1 MTATQPATNG
11 AIGNEG
17 ISDKSLRIVRGACPH
32 DCPDTCATV
41 TEVRDGRAVSFGGA
55 ADHPIT
61 QGWLCAKVRPY
72 LERVYH
78 PDRLLYPLRRIG
90 PKGQPAEWRRISWD
104 EAIGEITDRWKAIIA
119 EYGAAAILPYSY
131 SGTLGLLQLGV
142 CDERLWNR
150 MGASALLSEAICGA
164 AAERAV
170 SATLG
175 DRWGLD
181 MRDLSASKLII
192 IWGNNPA
199 STGPHYMP
207 FLREAQRNGSYVVVI
222 DPRRTLTARSANEHI
237 QPLPATD
244 AALALGLMHVIFSAD
259 LHDEAW
265 LAANSVGWRDLR
277 DRAAQYPP
285 ERVASITGVPAET
298 IIALGRRIG
307 TTQPS
312 VLKFADGVQ
321 RHGNGGQ
328 TARALACLSAITGQI
343 GKRGGGL
350 AYSTSGYIHWDA
362 EAVGHA
368 SECPPEPRELNI
380 NRLGASLGGEVSDPP
395 IMSLYVY
402 CANPAAST
410 PNTQRVLAGLR
421 RDDLFTV
428 SHELFMTDT
437 AREADI
443 VLPATSQLEHTDL
456 HKAYGQTFLTYNAP
470 AIAPLGEAKS
480 NWDVMRLLAAG
491 MGYDEPWL
499 RQEAEEVIAEVL
511 NATRAINPLLEGITL
526 ERLKAESYV
535 PLNFAPGQTIPF
547 ADLRFPTPS
556 GKVELRC
563 DRLAAEGIDPLPDY
577 APPAEY
583 AGWAERRAAGEDD
596 RLALISGAA
605 HHFVS
610 SSMANVPSLLKR
622 EGEPF
627 IELNAED
634 ARERG
639 IAPGDLVELRNAR
652 GWCHARAVISNT
664 TQRGV
669 AVSPKGRWP
678 SLNADGR
685 NINSTTSDALADL
698 AGQSTF
704 HSNLVSVRLV
714 APAAEKSVT
723 SSATADVAAV
733 FHL

>member
-1 MTATQPATNG
+1 MTTTQPATSAHG
-11 AIGNEG
+11 E
-17 ISDKSLRIVRGACPH
+17 LRIVRGACPH

-41 TEVRDGRAVSFGGA
+41 TGVRDGRAVSFGA
-55 ADHPIT
+55 APNHPIT

-72 LERVYH
+72 LEHVYH
-78 PDRLLYPLRRIG
+78 PDRLRYPLRRVG
-90 PKGQPAEWRRISWD
+90 PKGGAPQWRRISWE

-119 EYGAAAILPYSY
+119 REGAAAILPYSY
-131 SGTLGLLQLGV
+131 SGTLGMLQLAV

-150 MGASALLSEAICGA
+150 MGASGLNREAICGA

-170 SATLG
+170 TATLG
-175 DRWGLD
+175 ERMAPD
-181 MRDLSASKLII
+181 MRDLTASRLII

-207 FLREAQRNGSYVVVI
+207 FLREAQRQGAWVVVV
-222 DPRRTLTARSANEHI
+222 DPRRTLTAKSANEYI

-244 AALALGLMHVIFSAD
+244 AALALGLMQVIFSEG

-265 LAANSVGWRDLR
+265 LDAHSIGWRDLR

-285 ERVASITGVPAET
+285 ERAAAITGVAAES
-298 IIALGRRIG
+298 IIALARRIG
-307 TTQPS
+307 TTKPS
-312 VLKFADGVQ
+312 LLKFADGVQ

-343 GKRGGGL
+343 GQRGGGL
-350 AYSTSGYIHWDA
+350 AYSTSGYVQWDA
-362 EAVGHA
+362 EAMGHA
-368 SECPPEPRELNI
+368 SACPPMPRIVNI
-380 NRLGASLGGEVSDPP
+380 NRLGAALSGEVSDPP
-395 IMSLYVY
+395 IRSLYVY

-410 PNTQRVLAGLR
+410 PNTRRVLEGLR
-421 RDDLFTV
+421 REDLFTV
-428 SHELFMTDT
+428 VHDLFLTDS

-491 MGYDEPWL
+491 MGYEEPWL
-499 RQEAEEVIAEVL
+499 RQEADDVIAEIL
-511 NATRAINPLLEGITL
+511 DATRATNPLLEGITL
-526 ERLKAESYV
+526 ERLKAEGAVS
-535 PLNFAPGQTIPF
+535 LAFAPGQEVPF

-563 DRLAAEGIDPLPDY
+563 DRLADEGLDPLPDY
-577 APPAEY
+577 TPPAEY
-583 AGWAERRAAGEDD
+583 VGWAERRAAGADD
-596 RLALISGAA
+596 RLALISGAS

-610 SSMANVPSLLKR
+610 STLANTPSLLRR
-622 EGEPF
+622 ESEPF
-627 IELNAED
+627 IELNAAD
-634 ARERG
+634 AQARG
-639 IAPGDLVELRNAR
+639 IASGDLVEVASAR
-652 GWCHARAVISNT
+652 GSCQLRAVVADT

-669 AVSPKGRWP
+669 AVAPKGHWP
-678 SLNADGR
+678 GLSADGR
-685 NINSTTSDALADL
+685 NINWTTSDALADI

-704 HSNLVSVRLV
+704 HSNLVTVRRV
-714 APAAEKSVT
+714 AAAGASAE
-723 SSATADVAAV
+723 ATATPDAAAV
-733 FHL
+733 FHS